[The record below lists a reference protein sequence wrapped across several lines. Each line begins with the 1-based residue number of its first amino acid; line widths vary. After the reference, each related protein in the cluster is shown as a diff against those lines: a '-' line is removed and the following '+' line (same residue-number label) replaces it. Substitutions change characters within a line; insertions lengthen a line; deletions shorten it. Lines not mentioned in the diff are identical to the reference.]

1 MRYVHQTLAEI
12 YMTTIHNK
20 YKEHYDVYIG
30 RPTIYG
36 NPYEIGKD
44 GNREDVVNK
53 YRKYFTERIQT
64 DMSFR
69 RQVLTLRGKRLGC
82 FCKPKECHGDV
93 ICEYL
98 NNLL

>member
-1 MRYVHQTLAEI
+1 
-12 YMTTIHNK
+12 MTTVHNK
-20 YKEHYDVYIG
+20 YKEKYDVYIG
-30 RPTIYG
+30 RPTIFG

-98 NNLL
+98 NRIK